1 MKERFKKWEARDGGV
16 MDTVGGWYLSD
27 DDLIFFMNNLNNENL
42 LLKNKIESLE
52 WEIEILQRS
61 DIIPDLVMQVAQL
74 KQQLDNLYEYYF
86 EWFEGERGVNRESFN
101 ESWIAIMNGEIDDEL
116 ED

>member
-1 MKERFKKWEARDGGV
+1 MNERFKRWEARDGGV
-16 MDTVGGWYLSD
+16 MDTVEGWYLSG

-52 WEIEILQRS
+52 WEIETLQRC
-61 DIIPDLVMQVAQL
+61 DTITDLEMQIAQL
-74 KQQLDNLYEYYF
+74 KQQMDNLYEYYF
-86 EWFEGERGVNRESFN
+86 KWFEEERGVNRESFN
-101 ESWIAIMNGEIDDEL
+101 QSWNAIMNGEIDDDL